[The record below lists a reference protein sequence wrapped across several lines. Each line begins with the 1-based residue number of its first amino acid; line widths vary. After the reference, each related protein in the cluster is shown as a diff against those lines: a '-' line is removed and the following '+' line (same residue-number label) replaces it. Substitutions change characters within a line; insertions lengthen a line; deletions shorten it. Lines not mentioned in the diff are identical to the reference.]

1 MKIKVEQ
8 KHIDAAVLY
17 RSKTEVNPKECCPIA
32 LAVWDHFQ
40 WKNVSV
46 GWCDDP
52 DEYKMFHELFYIS
65 VQDPDNDYKE
75 LVDQDSISDIEQCS
89 KFAEKFDE
97 GEEVKPFE
105 FEIKK
110 S

>member
-1 MKIKVEQ
+1 
-8 KHIDAAVLY
+8 
-17 RSKTEVNPKECCPIA
+17 
-32 LAVWDHFQ
+32 
-40 WKNVSV
+40 
-46 GWCDDP
+46 
-52 DEYKMFHELFYIS
+52 MFHELFYIS